1 LASHRSS
8 AAESSLPAPFSV
20 RVSALV
26 SVVVFVGEM
35 KETDAPSSVDSRS
48 QDSICSEGLPS
59 SSTQAMT

>member
-26 SVVVFVGEM
+26 SVVVVVFLGEM
-35 KETDAPSSVDSRS
+35 KGNRRTL
-48 QDSICSEGLPS
+48 ICGLAEPGLHLF
-59 SSTQAMT
+59 